1 MTDMNN
7 INTGVDSTSYVYEE
21 SRSQRMGHVY
31 DISGAATE
39 HEIHRLFDTLTIERK
54 QLLLYE
60 LNGQVDSYS
69 SSLYE
74 ANTSRMNMSEL
85 EVGDVE
91 GDDDSMSIDEDVDVE
106 SCIDHHDTEEPEPEP
121 EPEVEIDELCASLL
135 TSNESNNSQYEPLPL
150 VRDRVMSSDSAYIGM
165 LGNELDDLGD
175 FGDFGD
181 FQNSGFIQHDDPLSS
196 HSHYNMSHLSSL
208 DDIAMSSSF
217 PNVTIRKK
225 R

>member
-106 SCIDHHDTEEPEPEP
+106 SCIDHHDTEEDVVGMMETEPEI
-121 EPEVEIDELCASLL
+121 EIDELGASLL

-165 LGNELDDLGD
+165 LGNEL
-175 FGDFGD
+175 GDFGD

>member
-74 ANTSRMNMSEL
+74 PNTSRMDMSEL
-85 EVGDVE
+85 EVEDAEV
-91 GDDDSMSIDEDVDVE
+91 DDDSMSIDGDVDVE
-106 SCIDHHDTEEPEPEP
+106 SCIDHHDTEDVVGMMEMETQRM
-121 EPEVEIDELCASLL
+121 VDGCASLL
-135 TSNESNNSQYEPLPL
+135 TSNESNNSQYDPLPL
-150 VRDRVMSSDSAYIGM
+150 VRDRVMSDSAYIGI
-165 LGNELDDLGD
+165 LGNELGD
-175 FGDFGD
+175 FGDF
-181 FQNSGFIQHDDPLSS
+181 QSIGFIQHDPFSS
-196 HSHYNMSHLSSL
+196 HPHYNSSHLSSL
-208 DDIAMSSSF
+208 DDIAMSRSF

>member
-74 ANTSRMNMSEL
+74 PNTSRMDMSEL
-85 EVGDVE
+85 EVEDAEV
-91 GDDDSMSIDEDVDVE
+91 DDDSMSIDEDVDVE
-106 SCIDHHDTEEPEPEP
+106 SCIDHHDTEDVVGMMEMETQRM
-121 EPEVEIDELCASLL
+121 VDGCASLL
-135 TSNESNNSQYEPLPL
+135 TSNESNNSQYDPLPL
-150 VRDRVMSSDSAYIGM
+150 VRDRVMSDSAYIGI
-165 LGNELDDLGD
+165 LGNELGD
-175 FGDFGD
+175 FGDF
-181 FQNSGFIQHDDPLSS
+181 QSIGFIQHDPFSS
-196 HSHYNMSHLSSL
+196 HPHYNSSHLSSL
-208 DDIAMSSSF
+208 DDIAMSRSF

>member
-74 ANTSRMNMSEL
+74 PNTSRMNMSEL
-85 EVGDVE
+85 EVDDVE

-106 SCIDHHDTEEPEPEP
+106 SCIDHHDTEEPEPEL
-121 EPEVEIDELCASLL
+121 EIEIDELCASLL
-135 TSNESNNSQYEPLPL
+135 TSNESNNSQYDPIPL
-150 VRDRVMSSDSAYIGM
+150 VRDRVVSDSTHIGM

-175 FGDFGD
+175 FGDF
-181 FQNSGFIQHDDPLSS
+181 QSMGFIQHDPFSS
-196 HSHYNMSHLSSL
+196 HPDYNSSHLSSL
-208 DDIAMSSSF
+208 DDIAMSRSF
-217 PNVTIRKK
+217 PGVTIRKK

>member
-1 MTDMNN
+1 MNN

-74 ANTSRMNMSEL
+74 PNTSRMDMSEL
-85 EVGDVE
+85 EVEDAEV
-91 GDDDSMSIDEDVDVE
+91 DDDSMSIDGDVDVE
-106 SCIDHHDTEEPEPEP
+106 SCIDHHDTEDVVGMMEMETQRM
-121 EPEVEIDELCASLL
+121 VDGCASLL
-135 TSNESNNSQYEPLPL
+135 TSNESNNSQYDPLPL
-150 VRDRVMSSDSAYIGM
+150 VRDRVMSDSAYIGI
-165 LGNELDDLGD
+165 LGNELGD
-175 FGDFGD
+175 FGDF
-181 FQNSGFIQHDDPLSS
+181 QSIGFIQHDPFSS
-196 HSHYNMSHLSSL
+196 HPHYNSSHLSSL
-208 DDIAMSSSF
+208 DDIAMSRSF